1 MAVPSYFPSFWQKAK
16 LNCFQNGGGLEPL
29 RCVLSSLSYGFHC
42 NKFLHILCSNNVPF
56 VPEYQYLS
64 GDYDKL
70 LFFGFSNW
78 LNMNWIML
86 TRALGYHPINEK
98 KSHKKKKK
106 WLYHPPHQVLTATRT
121 SDCYC
126 NYTQSLHPKLS
137 ICPCKERLKEYVYKP
152 CKGSDL

>member
-16 LNCFQNGGGLEPL
+16 HNCFQNGGALEPL
-29 RCVLSSLSYGFHC
+29 RCVLSSLSCGFHC

-98 KSHKKKKK
+98 KSHKKKKMAVPSS
-106 WLYHPPHQVLTATRT
+106 PPGTHSHQDL
-121 SDCYC
+121 
-126 NYTQSLHPKLS
+126 
-137 ICPCKERLKEYVYKP
+137 RL
-152 CKGSDL
+152 LL